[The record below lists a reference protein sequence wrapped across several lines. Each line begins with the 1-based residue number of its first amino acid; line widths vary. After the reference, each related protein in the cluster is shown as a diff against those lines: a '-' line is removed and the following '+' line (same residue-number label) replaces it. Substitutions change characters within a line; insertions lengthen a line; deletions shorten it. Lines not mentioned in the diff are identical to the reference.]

1 MIDLIEKNVVDPSLR
16 AWALPD
22 FSTTTANDTTVGS
35 IVLMAKLRA
44 YFEYTFCSIT
54 RGIPRV
60 TLEGEKDDWE
70 KILRR
75 LEKLK
80 GFGLETIAWYHL
92 LVPVISHFVQVFDDP
107 DALSNVS
114 FWKRVAHFECG
125 ECGPSYDS
133 GWITAFCVQ

>member
-1 MIDLIEKNVVDPSLR
+1 
-16 AWALPD
+16 
-22 FSTTTANDTTVGS
+22 
-35 IVLMAKLRA
+35 MAKLRA

-133 GWITAFCVQ
+133 GWITAFCRIESTVAPESLTAKSFWETYGVGSTGCSLTVRVSTR